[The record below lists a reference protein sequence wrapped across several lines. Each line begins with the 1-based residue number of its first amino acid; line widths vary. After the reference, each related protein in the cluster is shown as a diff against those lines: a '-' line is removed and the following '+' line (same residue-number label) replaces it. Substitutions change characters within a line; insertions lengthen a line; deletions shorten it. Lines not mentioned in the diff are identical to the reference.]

1 MKRFGGRWATILLAL
16 GGWLAAGAV
25 VPVQAGVV
33 APERTPAKPVTPAAK
48 PARPAARAGTPP
60 AAKSSP
66 ASRPAA
72 ADTTATGP
80 GALAINELSFLNG
93 QWYGELRSYPMQLDV
108 SIDGQTPRPGQLM
121 SFLVHVKPVPGFN
134 LGIEGDYRATMTW
147 SDRSRSLRS
156 VLTDA
161 SGRGVE
167 LTGQKTPGASEWLF
181 NSTSEGAP
189 FPFKVRLRPVTKDQ
203 IVVEYT
209 SGGRMP
215 LKYEITFNRV
225 TP

>member
-1 MKRFGGRWATILLAL
+1 MKRFGWWGSVAGA
-16 GGWLAAGAV
+16 AAGAWLMCGA
-25 VPVQAGVV
+25 AGPLTAGGV
-33 APERTPAKPVTPAAK
+33 APGQPPARLAAPTGPAARSTTRTK
-48 PARPAARAGTPP
+48 VARPAPG
-60 AAKSSP
+60 
-66 ASRPAA
+66 SRPAA
-72 ADTTATGP
+72 ADTTVSGP
-80 GALAINELSFLNG
+80 GVQAINELSFLNG
-93 QWYGELRSYPMQLDV
+93 RWYGELRSYPMQLDV

-121 SFLVHVKPVPGFN
+121 SFLVHVKPVPGFS
-134 LGIEGDYRATMTW
+134 LGIEGDYRASIAW

-167 LTGQKTPGASEWLF
+167 LTGQKTTGASEWLF

-215 LKYEITFNRV
+215 LKYEINFNRV